1 MPRLSNMPRQRG
13 TPSEPKDTRY
23 YQCRASTAAT
33 TSSTSQEVPR
43 LNNNDDGMFTLD
55 GKLYPLKAFVPEE
68 IYLGKLPK
76 DFQDALRENNM
87 DQSTNTD

>member
-1 MPRLSNMPRQRG
+1 
-13 TPSEPKDTRY
+13 
-23 YQCRASTAAT
+23 
-33 TSSTSQEVPR
+33 
-43 LNNNDDGMFTLD
+43 MFTLD